1 MGSPSN
7 DPEISGYQSEG
18 ELVISAHHAGY
29 VVDASVLVKWF
40 LHEQEGDRDRALAL
54 RDLHIAGRSII
65 HIPALALLE
74 VLNAIRFSPKADEEA
89 GEMALEALHDLHL
102 ETKSADVALLRK
114 ANAIA
119 WAYKITLYDAL
130 YVALA
135 EQIGFPLITSDEVM
149 VKKLK
154 GHSIVV
160 PLRTVGFQGDTL

>member
-1 MGSPSN
+1 
-7 DPEISGYQSEG
+7 
-18 ELVISAHHAGY
+18 VIPAHHTAY

-40 LHEQEGDRDRALAL
+40 LYQQEADRDRAIAL
-54 RDLHIAGRSII
+54 RGLHISGRSTIY
-65 HIPALALLE
+65 IPQLALLE
-74 VLNAIRFSPKADEEA
+74 VLNAVRFSPKAKEED

-102 ETKSADVALLRK
+102 ETKPPQVDLLRK

-119 WAYKITLYDAL
+119 WAYKITIYDAL

-135 EQIGFPLITSDEVM
+135 EQVGFPLITADEVM

-160 PLRTVGFQGDTL
+160 PLRELEFKAES